1 MISEMLDHCRR
12 REISLWPKWFNAI
25 DVSMI
30 DSTHAST
37 IQGLGEK
44 LSARISDSDPPPL
57 KSVTAAAEA
66 LKALV
71 VRLPAD
77 ERLDLTEL
85 VAQTLTPPVTD
96 QETAEAR
103 IFLMQRVAP
112 LVDAGLLDRPE
123 MCRLLLPSL
132 HQSFSAEFGAAVD
145 KDSFL
150 GRYLLHEA
158 PAIIR
163 DGAPKRDDGEEQV
176 EQFLRDVQTSRWYE
190 EPFKTELLLAVIAAC
205 GEGHKLAEEAP
216 TLAQIDALVE
226 DLGSQAFG
234 AVELWLPIARPGY
247 EDLVAVISRLRAHGP
262 VKNTLSDAVAELR
275 KKWSDDQLAA
285 FVRTQIV
292 DPDIARLSETDILL
306 LGIRDLVDGTLA
318 DILIERFA
326 ACHNNIQRRALVE
339 LWSRTQISD
348 DTARRR
354 LIQTVVIGLLEGVD
368 GNRAVG
374 QTEIAL
380 DALNRLG
387 KPLPYGVKTML
398 GQAVQR
404 AVTGNQTLERKA
416 GSVLEDLGYPIKR
429 HGMFGLKKSI
439 DYSG

>member
-1 MISEMLDHCRR
+1 M
-12 REISLWPKWFNAI
+12 
-25 DVSMI
+25 
-30 DSTHAST
+30 
-37 IQGLGEK
+37 
-44 LSARISDSDPPPL
+44 
-57 KSVTAAAEA
+57 
-66 LKALV
+66 
-71 VRLPAD
+71 
-77 ERLDLTEL
+77 
-85 VAQTLTPPVTD
+85 
-96 QETAEAR
+96 
-103 IFLMQRVAP
+103 
-112 LVDAGLLDRPE
+112 
-123 MCRLLLPSL
+123 
-132 HQSFSAEFGAAVD
+132 
-145 KDSFL
+145 
-150 GRYLLHEA
+150 
-158 PAIIR
+158 
-163 DGAPKRDDGEEQV
+163 
-176 EQFLRDVQTSRWYE
+176 
-190 EPFKTELLLAVIAAC
+190 
-205 GEGHKLAEEAP
+205 
-216 TLAQIDALVE
+216 
-226 DLGSQAFG
+226 
-234 AVELWLPIARPGY
+234 WLPIARPGY